1 MSMNKFNDL
10 NEWEDDYYS
19 RKNHSRTVTAGYV
32 FWLIGAVAIL
42 AALSL
47 LLSCNRTTFSPDV
60 LQGYQPI
67 NHERIACD
75 TLIDRA
81 TGELIP
87 VYNCE
92 SWQEQ

>member
-1 MSMNKFNDL
+1 MNKFNDL

-19 RKNHSRTVTAGYV
+19 RKHQSRTVTAGYLV
-32 FWLIGAVAIL
+32 WLIGAVAIL

-47 LLSCNRTTFSPDV
+47 LFSCSRTTYPTQQPDRV
-60 LQGYQPI
+60 
-67 NHERIACD
+67 ACD

-81 TGELIP
+81 TGERIP

-92 SWQEQ
+92 TTW

>member
-1 MSMNKFNDL
+1 MNKFNDF

-19 RKNHSRTVTAGYV
+19 QKHRSRTATAGYLV
-32 FWLIGAVAIL
+32 WLAGAIAIL

-47 LLSCNRTTFSPDV
+47 LFSCNRTTYPT
-60 LQGYQPI
+60 QQP
-67 NHERIACD
+67 ERIACD

-81 TGELIP
+81 TGERTP

-92 SWQEQ
+92 TAW

>member
-19 RKNHSRTVTAGYV
+19 RKHRSRTATAGYAFYLAV
-32 FWLIGAVAIL
+32 FAIALL
-42 AALSL
+42 ALFTL
-47 LLSCNRTTFSPDV
+47 FSCNRTAYSPEV

-67 NHERIACD
+67 KHEKVACD

-81 TGELIP
+81 TGERIP
-87 VYNCE
+87 VYNCGT
-92 SWQEQ
+92 W